1 MIIILLSISHSY
13 MIMNTLSSFK
23 YIAVLHTRLKV
34 VVVVFSSA
42 TKTWRTFVLFSFSA
56 LPCMRHY
63 QRVITWVLRALMIN
77 CDLELRRSHFRVKR
91 FAFATCQLIT
101 ARIDHFFCPRPFRQ
115 CRLIIEL
122 ARQSYTRAE
131 IKSAAIVKW
140 TVGMMVSVLGGRE
153 ERPVSGQS
161 CVIGKSIKT
170 VYF

>member
-1 MIIILLSISHSY
+1 

-56 LPCMRHY
+56 HY
-63 QRVITWVLRALMIN
+63 QRVTWVLRALMIN

-115 CRLIIEL
+115 CRIIIEL
-122 ARQSYTRAE
+122 AQQSYTRAE